1 MDFLFTWFIFLE
13 RQEWVLIAVSQSKTF
28 VVYIPI
34 THVWNFFFSFEVEIS
49 KQKPSPHQKSQKF
62 SSDLI
67 HLFISMAYRHLLNEL
82 AEGFYI
88 LFYWLI
94 FLMKQLTEILL
105 LIMVTTI
112 ILISISQ
119 FFYFFVKRSA
129 ITAWPLTV
137 VTETPKKKK
146 RKKDFQVSRNSTPVK
161 RIIVLNTFYANF
173 RLILHIVLNEGSY

>member
-13 RQEWVLIAVSQSKTF
+13 RQEWVLIAVSQSKAF

-62 SSDLI
+62 SSDLR

-94 FLMKQLTEILL
+94 FLIKQLTEILL
-105 LIMVTTI
+105 LIMITTI

-119 FFYFFVKRSA
+119 FFFFFCEKVSYYS
-129 ITAWPLTV
+129 LTFNGCHWN
-137 VTETPKKKK
+137 TKKKK
-146 RKKDFQVSRNSTPVK
+146 RKDFQVSRNSTPVK

>member
-62 SSDLI
+62 SSDLR

-94 FLMKQLTEILL
+94 FLIKQLTEILL

-146 RKKDFQVSRNSTPVK
+146 EKKISKFQGTVHLWK
-161 RIIVLNTFYANF
+161 
-173 RLILHIVLNEGSY
+173 E